1 MEMTKSM
8 RFYWIFIFI
17 VLILGCKPTKQIF
30 NSGTVT
36 STNSM
41 EVIDIFFINNLPFC
55 NVEIGGVTY
64 TFLIDTGAP
73 TVISEEI
80 YERLGLKVIQ
90 KGEVSDSQ
98 KSSQI
103 ESFAQLPALK
113 MGNLTFNDIGC
124 VVINFE
130 NSELKCFIYDGIIGA
145 NLLAKMYVEF
155 DYSNT
160 KIVASNSITSFNTDN
175 YNFALH
181 FKPKIQKTPLIKGKV
196 LSKPFVFTFDTGF
209 TGNIDVP
216 NTQELFAMVKS
227 SSKYITS
234 YGINSSGLYGRSA
247 EKQSISFK
255 SDLQFD
261 GQILPNEIIESGNSA
276 LIGNNFLKDFRFLID
291 WNKHMIYFKKN
302 EDTKEKEISGFG
314 IKYLFNDGKAI
325 VVSKIENTTI
335 PVNLGDQIIKINE
348 VNFTN
353 LTQNEICEFLINRVE
368 KGQKKIKVSVKR
380 NDKVLQ
386 FELNRVLFLK

>member
-1 MEMTKSM
+1 M

-64 TFLIDTGAP
+64 KFLIDTGAP

-80 YERLGLKVIQ
+80 YNRLGLRVIQ

-103 ESFAQLPALK
+103 ESFARLPALK
-113 MGNLTFNDIGC
+113 MGNLIFNDIGC

-130 NSELKCFIYDGIIGA
+130 KSELKCFIYDGIIGA

-155 DYSNT
+155 DYSNN
-160 KIVASNSITSFNTDN
+160 KIVASKSITSFNTDN

-209 TGNIDVP
+209 NGDIDIP
-216 NTQELFAMVKS
+216 NTRELFAMVKS
-227 SSKYITS
+227 KSKYITS
-234 YGINSSGLYGRSA
+234 YGINSTSLYGKSA

-261 GQILPNEIIESGNSA
+261 GQILPNEIIVSGNNSA

-314 IKYLFNDGKAI
+314 IKYLFNGGKAI

-380 NDKVLQ
+380 NNEVLQ